1 MTEGACGL
9 QAAFKKA
16 PSSGNSTTEI
26 DWAAVKTED
35 KTLMHQVCSIIPL
48 PSLVQL
54 TDLVLFVVQ
63 LTSFFWLQSHVFCL
77 LRIHDWT

>member
-16 PSSGNSTTEI
+16 SSSGNSTTEI

-48 PSLVQL
+48 PS
-54 TDLVLFVVQ
+54 VVQ
-63 LTSFFWLQSHVFCL
+63 LTSIVVATVTCALPA
-77 LRIHDWT
+77 

>member
-16 PSSGNSTTEI
+16 PSSGNSTTEV
-26 DWAAVKTED
+26 DWTAVKTED

-48 PSLVQL
+48 PS
-54 TDLVLFVVQ
+54 VVQ
-63 LTSFFWLQSHVFCL
+63 LTSLVWLQSHVLCL
-77 LRIHDWT
+77 LRTHDWA

>member
-1 MTEGACGL
+1 MTAGACGL

-16 PSSGNSTTEI
+16 SSSDNSTTET

-48 PSLVQL
+48 PS
-54 TDLVLFVVQ
+54 VQ
-63 LTSFFWLQSHVFCL
+63 LTSLVWPQSCVFCL

>member
-48 PSLVQL
+48 PS
-54 TDLVLFVVQ
+54 VVQ
-63 LTSFFWLQSHVFCL
+63 LTSIVVA
-77 LRIHDWT
+77 TVT

>member
-16 PSSGNSTTEI
+16 SSSGNSTTDI

-48 PSLVQL
+48 PSAVQVPSLV
-54 TDLVLFVVQ
+54 
-63 LTSFFWLQSHVFCL
+63 
-77 LRIHDWT
+77 

>member
-48 PSLVQL
+48 PS
-54 TDLVLFVVQ
+54 VVQ
-63 LTSFFWLQSHVFCL
+63 LTSIVVATVTCALPA
-77 LRIHDWT
+77 

>member
-1 MTEGACGL
+1 MTAGACGL

-16 PSSGNSTTEI
+16 SPSDNGTTEI

-48 PSLVQL
+48 PS
-54 TDLVLFVVQ
+54 VVQ
-63 LTSFFWLQSHVFCL
+63 LTSLVWPQSCVFYL

>member
-16 PSSGNSTTEI
+16 SSSGNTTTDI

-48 PSLVQL
+48 PSAVQVPSLV
-54 TDLVLFVVQ
+54 
-63 LTSFFWLQSHVFCL
+63 
-77 LRIHDWT
+77 